1 MVNREQNR
9 LFALIAYVPWRFAS
23 RVRWAPLAGLSALL
37 VWQGVT
43 GRLQVDLALVLL
55 LGAALVAW
63 WLARGWWT
71 AGVVVGLMLAPLL
84 FHVTWQLPGAEH
96 LLRELPPRT
105 PLRIT
110 GTVRQQERLTGHATP
125 RMALLLGEV
134 LVESPAGSRQLAEL
148 RLELPVSRPWWRYQ
162 GRRRLAVAGAL
173 AVAGRREGRL
183 AVTLRGA
190 RYHFLEAFRGDWA
203 PVYLQAALASR
214 ARYYLS
220 DAALGVYEP
229 VLLGLR
235 QPETTSAREVVR
247 LFRRTGAAHLFAISG
262 LHVGLLYLLF
272 MVLLHHG
279 IGWALRGQGL
289 LYLREGLQVTVVLLL
304 WAYLGLIGF
313 PVTAVRAAVM
323 GSMLVWADLWGTRTP
338 RSHVLALAGF
348 GLLAWAPSQ
357 IYDLS
362 FQLSFLAYG
371 CLLLALAY
379 PEREWTAERQWLRRM
394 GQQVWR
400 GSRMNLLM
408 TFFITLG
415 LWPLISSVFG
425 TVSLLTF
432 IANLL
437 MIPLLSLVVLPLAL
451 WAMLVSLLALGQP
464 PEGWLERIS
473 FRLLEAGIDAW
484 VAVIRTVDAW
494 GSPLTLRY
502 RLTWPPSLIFAYYVA
517 FFAGSLA
524 YLAWR
529 RRQLARDHL
538 Y

>member
-1 MVNREQNR
+1 MVRWTPFAG
-9 LFALIAYVPWRFAS
+9 LLALILWR
-23 RVRWAPLAGLSALL
+23 GI
-37 VWQGVT
+37 T
-43 GRLQVDLALVLL
+43 GRLHVDLSLVLL
-55 LGAALVAW
+55 LGLVLVAW
-63 WLARGWWT
+63 WMARGAWT
-71 AGVVVGLMLAPLL
+71 AGLVLGLLLMPVLMHGLWALPRAAALLDSLAP
-84 FHVTWQLPGAEH
+84 G
-96 LLRELPPRT
+96 T

-110 GTVRQQERLTGHATP
+110 GTVRGQERLADGGAP

-134 LVESPAGSRQLAEL
+134 LLEAPTGSQALAEL

-162 GRRRLAVAGAL
+162 GRRRLAAAGPLDAMTRQDGQL
-173 AVAGRREGRL
+173 GVS
-183 AVTLRGA
+183 LRGA
-190 RYHFLEAFRGDWA
+190 RYHFLETPRGSWA
-203 PVYLQAALASR
+203 PVYLQTALAAR

-272 MVLLHHG
+272 MVLLHHA
-279 IGWALRGQGL
+279 IALALRGQGW
-289 LYLREGLQVTVVLLL
+289 LYLREGLQVAVVLLL
-304 WAYLGLIGF
+304 WAYLALIGF

-338 RSHVLALAGF
+338 RGHVLALAAF

-379 PEREWTAERQWLRRM
+379 PEREWTPARHWLRRV

-451 WAMLVSLLALGQP
+451 WAMGVSLLALGQP
-464 PEGWLERIS
+464 PEGWLERGS
-473 FRLLEAGIDAW
+473 FWVLELGIDAW
-484 VAVIRTVDAW
+484 VAVIRFVDAW
-494 GSPLTLRY
+494 GSPLTMRY
-502 RLTWPPSLIFAYYVA
+502 RLAWPPGWVFAYYVA
-517 FFAGSLA
+517 FFVGSMA
-524 YLAWR
+524 YIAWR
-529 RRQLARDHL
+529 RRQLERNAL